1 MDFSEKE
8 RILALLP
15 SKRQQSYSKVFK
27 ADLFGLMFLS
37 MKIGKHKTILWSGTK
52 GRQKILLVRWD
63 RPSPYTQKNPPKNYS
78 TLHSTIYSFV
88 YKHFNAERFEAQTF
102 QQPVTKYRVM
112 TGLFFSRPLPFR
124 P

>member
-1 MDFSEKE
+1 
-8 RILALLP
+8 
-15 SKRQQSYSKVFK
+15 
-27 ADLFGLMFLS
+27 
-37 MKIGKHKTILWSGTK
+37 MKIGKRKTILWSGTK
-52 GRQKILLVRWD
+52 GRQKNPARSLGQTISL
-63 RPSPYTQKNPPKNYS
+63 YAKKNPPKNHS

-112 TGLFFSRPLPFR
+112 TGLFVSRPLPFL